1 MLRRPL
7 DKSSTAL
14 YAPTNFPS
22 TSVRFTPYC
31 FKASIVSPLC
41 TRVKIVL
48 RPVAIVS
55 ALSRVVAR
63 ILVNTAINSF
73 NACVPSLTPLLA
85 EENTPPV
92 R

>member
-1 MLRRPL
+1 MLFNPL
-7 DKSSTAL
+7 ESNSTAL

-22 TSVRFTPYC
+22 TSVRFTPYS

-41 TRVKIVL
+41 IRVKIVL
-48 RPVAIVS
+48 KPVAIVS

-63 ILVNTAINSF
+63 MLVNTAINSF

-85 EENTPPV
+85 EANTPPV